1 MRQDRNTR
9 QDTTTNQDISKKH
22 KDKRKAI
29 TGCAL
34 LAAGIVLTI
43 LARSVEGLAQWY
55 STHVYPVWVNMLG
68 RLMGMFPFSVAEIL
82 LYLFLLALL
91 LSAGRLIVRLARLR
105 CGRRKKSPDGREKKV
120 QAGKQL
126 VSCWF
131 SGLLLAAGILY
142 FLYVAC
148 CGINYYRTSFSE
160 SSGIV
165 AEEYTVGELTEV
177 CQWLTAEVNDL
188 SSQVERDDDGIMRT
202 DDGVQERAVKAM
214 QALGET
220 YPELSG
226 YYPEPKGL
234 FNPWILSV
242 QQLSGIYS
250 PFTIE
255 ANYNSGMVDYNIPF
269 TACHELSHLK
279 SFMQEQEAN
288 FIAFLASTSYED
300 PEFQYS
306 GYLLGWIYCMNVLYD
321 ADYESWQEVREG
333 LAAAVEPDLK
343 ENNAFWARYD
353 GRVAEVADQVNDR
366 YLQANGQEEGV
377 KSYDRMVDLIVAYYQ
392 GGKGK

>member
-68 RLMGMFPFSVAEIL
+68 RLTGMFPFSVAEIL
-82 LYLFLLALL
+82 LYLFLLALM
-91 LSAGRLIVRLARLR
+91 LSAGRLIVRLASLG
-105 CGRRKKSPDGREKKV
+105 CGRRKKSPDGQEKKV

-126 VSCWF
+126 VYGWI

-188 SSQVERDDDGIMRT
+188 SSQVERDADGIMRT

-234 FNPWILSV
+234 LIHGSFL
-242 QQLSGIYS
+242 YS
-250 PFTIE
+250 SCPAFIHPLPSRLIT
-255 ANYNSGMVDYNIPF
+255 
-269 TACHELSHLK
+269 TA
-279 SFMQEQEAN
+279 
-288 FIAFLASTSYED
+288 
-300 PEFQYS
+300 
-306 GYLLGWIYCMNVLYD
+306 GW
-321 ADYESWQEVREG
+321 
-333 LAAAVEPDLK
+333 
-343 ENNAFWARYD
+343 
-353 GRVAEVADQVNDR
+353 
-366 YLQANGQEEGV
+366 
-377 KSYDRMVDLIVAYYQ
+377 
-392 GGKGK
+392 

>member
-55 STHVYPVWVNMLG
+55 STHVYPVWVNTLG
-68 RLMGMFPFSVAEIL
+68 RLTGMFPFSVAEIL
-82 LYLFLLALL
+82 LYLFLLGLL
-91 LSAGRLIVRLARLR
+91 LSIGRLVFRLAGLK
-105 CGRRKKSPDGREKKV
+105 CGHRKKSADGQEKKV

-126 VSCWF
+126 VSGWF

-177 CQWLTAEVNDL
+177 CRWLTDKVNSL
-188 SSQVERDDDGIMRT
+188 SSQVERDEDGIMRI
-202 DDGVQERAVKAM
+202 GEHVQERAVKAM
-214 QALGET
+214 
-220 YPELSG
+220 
-226 YYPEPKGL
+226 
-234 FNPWILSV
+234 
-242 QQLSGIYS
+242 
-250 PFTIE
+250 
-255 ANYNSGMVDYNIPF
+255 
-269 TACHELSHLK
+269 
-279 SFMQEQEAN
+279 
-288 FIAFLASTSYED
+288 
-300 PEFQYS
+300 
-306 GYLLGWIYCMNVLYD
+306 
-321 ADYESWQEVREG
+321 
-333 LAAAVEPDLK
+333 
-343 ENNAFWARYD
+343 
-353 GRVAEVADQVNDR
+353 
-366 YLQANGQEEGV
+366 
-377 KSYDRMVDLIVAYYQ
+377 
-392 GGKGK
+392 

>member
-68 RLMGMFPFSVAEIL
+68 RLTGMFPFS
-82 LYLFLLALL
+82 
-91 LSAGRLIVRLARLR
+91 
-105 CGRRKKSPDGREKKV
+105 
-120 QAGKQL
+120 
-126 VSCWF
+126 
-131 SGLLLAAGILY
+131 
-142 FLYVAC
+142 
-148 CGINYYRTSFSE
+148 
-160 SSGIV
+160 V

-188 SSQVERDDDGIMRT
+188 SSQVERDADGIMRT

-300 PEFQYS
+300 PAFQYS

-343 ENNAFWARYD
+343 ENNGFWARYD